1 MNALVF
7 IRCPDVPFCTAFRGG
22 RKTTVSRET
31 AMREDKIFAAGNA
44 MPARWPVE
52 DAPPEREQSL
62 WRIGRW
68 FARRPP
74 SLYQRCLAVHIY
86 YASKQTS
93 LH

>member
-1 MNALVF
+1 
-7 IRCPDVPFCTAFRGG
+7 
-22 RKTTVSRET
+22 
-31 AMREDKIFAAGNA
+31 MREGKIFAPGSAT
-44 MPARWPVE
+44 PARWPV
-52 DAPPEREQSL
+52 DNAPEEQEQPSL

-86 YASKQTS
+86 HASKQTS